1 MPGVDDGH
9 DDHGDSIAG
18 LGSTITTERRA
29 LGGYSGLG
37 AECGWYESDGEVHPD
52 TPVADV
58 LDRDYGNW
66 ILWATRDAM
75 EGEHDELAGSD
86 ESALAQVIAA
96 E

>member
-1 MPGVDDGH
+1 MKLTAMMNDGTTR
-9 DDHGDSIAG
+9 
-18 LGSTITTERRA
+18 TIEAETA
-29 LGGYSGLG
+29 SDVYQSLG
-37 AECGWYESDGEVHPD
+37 AECGWYEGDAEVHPD

-75 EGEHDELAGSD
+75 EGEHDEIEGSD
-86 ESALAQVIAA
+86 ESALAQVIVA